1 MGKYFKLSEL
11 TYSATAKKYN
21 IDNTPNETETK
32 HIEELIA
39 FMDGVRAAWGSAL
52 IVSSG
57 FRCEELNIKVGG
69 VKTSGHRVGYA
80 VDLVPANNKK
90 MQFFEFMKTYLEDKD
105 FDELLLET
113 NSKGSTW
120 IHFSLKSSQ
129 GKQRRKIKILEA

>member
-1 MGKYFKLSEL
+1 MGKYFKVSEL

-21 IDNTPNETETK
+21 IDNTPNETELK
-32 HIEELIA
+32 HIEELIV
-39 FMDGVRAAWGSAL
+39 FLDGVRAAWGSAL

-57 FRCEELNIKVGG
+57 FRCEALNIKVGG

-90 MQFFEFMKTYLEDKD
+90 MQFFEFMKSYLEDKE

-113 NSKGSTW
+113 NSKGATW